1 MLITTEGH
9 LSAQIIFLL
18 LLKKNEF
25 CKLVNMLIRQKQ
37 YLLLIALRQKLCT
50 LCEKRETWYKYTLSD
65 AEQYSYW
72 TQSVSYHKR
81 LFLGHFRQ
89 KCHKTWFFGNMLIKN
104 LGKRVESPNLAQ
116 IHFLGC

>member
-1 MLITTEGH
+1 MLITTESH

-37 YLLLIALRQKLCT
+37 YLLLIAGRLRQKLYT

-65 AEQYSYW
+65 AEQYS
-72 TQSVSYHKR
+72 
-81 LFLGHFRQ
+81 
-89 KCHKTWFFGNMLIKN
+89 
-104 LGKRVESPNLAQ
+104 
-116 IHFLGC
+116 

>member
-1 MLITTEGH
+1 MLITTESH

-37 YLLLIALRQKLCT
+37 YLLLIAGRLRQKLCT

-65 AEQYSYW
+65 AEQYS
-72 TQSVSYHKR
+72 
-81 LFLGHFRQ
+81 
-89 KCHKTWFFGNMLIKN
+89 
-104 LGKRVESPNLAQ
+104 
-116 IHFLGC
+116 